1 MLFGR
6 VGYDALFFILRWL
19 VNGWSKQIKIIQEGI
34 TQGGVNLC
42 PR

>member
-6 VGYDALFFILRWL
+6 VGYDALFFYSALAGEW
-19 VNGWSKQIKIIQEGI
+19 VSKQIKIIQEGI